1 MLPCHRTGV
10 RLPISV
16 VGIVALIAL
25 ALLISTNRRKIR
37 LRVVLA
43 AFAMQAAMSLVILR
57 TPWGADF
64 MAALTRGASNLL
76 GYSRVGTQ
84 FIFGNLANPELGGA
98 SFALQALTVII
109 FFASLVA
116 VLDHIG
122 IIGLIVRW
130 VGGAIRMI
138 TGVSR
143 VESLGAAA
151 NIFIG
156 QGEAPL
162 AVKAYLANMTR
173 SQLFVLMTVG
183 MTSVAGSVMA
193 AYIAML
199 GSQLAPYLLA
209 AALMSAPAG
218 ILMAKLV
225 VPDEEDE
232 PSEPERVMVDAEDED
247 APVNVIMAAANG
259 AITGLQLAAG
269 VGAMLLAF
277 VSLVALAN
285 GLLGWLGAMAG
296 IDGLTFERLLGHIFS
311 PVMYLVGVPWSEAP
325 AAGGLFGQKV
335 VLNEFVAF
343 LSLEAMN
350 GQLGQRSTAIVTFA
364 LCGFA
369 NISSIAIQMA
379 AFGVLAPSQRAN
391 VAALG
396 LRSLAAAS
404 LANLMSAALAGLF
417 LPGA

>member
-1 MLPCHRTGV
+1 M
-10 RLPISV
+10 RLPISLA
-16 VGIVALIAL
+16 GIAALFGL
-25 ALLISTNRRKIR
+25 ALLISTNRRKVR
-37 LRVVLA
+37 LRVVLP
-43 AFAMQAAMSLVILR
+43 AFALQAVMSLIILR

-76 GYSRVGTQ
+76 GYSRVGTE
-84 FIFGNLANPELGGA
+84 FIFGNLASPELGGA

-116 VLDHIG
+116 VLDYIG
-122 IIGLIVRW
+122 LIGLIVRW
-130 VGGAIRMI
+130 VGGAIRVI

-143 VESLGAAA
+143 VESLAAAA

-162 AVKAYLANMTR
+162 VVKAYLANMSR

-225 VPDEEDE
+225 VPDEDHKTT
-232 PSEPERVMVDAEDED
+232 EPERIAVDAADED
-247 APVNVIMAAANG
+247 APANVIMAAANG
-259 AITGLQLAAG
+259 AITGLKLAAG

-285 GLLGWLGAMAG
+285 GLLGWLGTLAG
-296 IDGLTFERLLGHIFS
+296 IDGLTFERLLGYAFS
-311 PVMYLVGVPWSEAP
+311 PVMYLVGVPWSEAQ
-325 AAGGLFGQKV
+325 AAGGLFGQKI

-343 LSLEAMN
+343 LGLEAME
-350 GQLGQRSTAIVTFA
+350 GQLGLRSTAIVTFA

-369 NISSIAIQMA
+369 NVSSIAIQMA

-396 LRSLAAAS
+396 LRALAAAS